1 MSRIRIAVALG
12 AAVLVAAVGAGSAL
26 AAGTLKAADGPGFT
40 ITLSAKTV
48 KAGTYK
54 IVVSDKGSIHN
65 FHLMGPGVNKTTSI
79 SGTGTSTWNVTLK
92 KGTYKYQCDVH
103 ASSMHGTLKVT

>member
-1 MSRIRIAVALG
+1 MKRCILA
-12 AAVLVAAVGAGSAL
+12 LVAAAGLLVAAAPAGAMTGSL
-26 AAGTLKAADGPGFT
+26 KGTVGPGFT
-40 ITLSAKTV
+40 ISLSAKTV
-48 KAGTYK
+48 KAGKYR

>member
-1 MSRIRIAVALG
+1 MKRYIPLLAVVALIAAAPAG
-12 AAVLVAAVGAGSAL
+12 AMSSGSL
-26 AAGTLKAADGPGFT
+26 TGTVGPGFT
-40 ITLSAKTV
+40 ISLSAKTV
-48 KAGTYK
+48 KAGKYK

>member
-1 MSRIRIAVALG
+1 MNRYIPLLAVVALIAAAPAG
-12 AAVLVAAVGAGSAL
+12 AMSSGSL
-26 AAGTLKAADGPGFT
+26 TGTVGPGFT
-40 ITLSAKTV
+40 ISLSAKTV
-48 KAGTYK
+48 KAGKYK

>member
-1 MSRIRIAVALG
+1 MTRWIL
-12 AAVLVAAVGAGSAL
+12 AL
-26 AAGTLKAADGPGFT
+26 AALALVIAAPAAAAGGSLKGSVGPGFT
-40 ITLSAKTV
+40 ISLSAKTV
-48 KAGTYK
+48 KAGKYK